1 MFIKCAFIYLIG
13 DGQSNESKEVTSWQ
27 RKSKKT
33 AVFSFVLPSWSL
45 IEHIFKQIDGQNCGH
60 TRNYVV
66 PFRSYW
72 HTSSMFGF
80 LYWHTFTKRPCLHL
94 NSYWGTF
101 ICLSS
106 GQSILHQRTS
116 SSYFFPNWQ
125 YILSIYLVR
134 FAICVFH
141 FSWMTLLLLFAM
153 TVAGGHLQVC
163 PSQTSG
169 MFISS

>member
-27 RKSKKT
+27 RKGKKT

-45 IEHIFKQIDGQNCGH
+45 IEHILKQMCLLMDKIVAILVIMLCHSEATDTPPLCLASFIGILLLKDLVFIW
-60 TRNYVV
+60 TAIEV
-66 PFRSYW
+66 PSFVCQVANRFFIKGLLLP
-72 HTSSMFGF
+72 TSS
-80 LYWHTFTKRPCLHL
+80 P
-94 NSYWGTF
+94 
-101 ICLSS
+101 ID
-106 GQSILHQRTS
+106 
-116 SSYFFPNWQ
+116 
-125 YILSIYLVR
+125 SIYLVR